1 MRLGLALGYWGRGP
15 AADHL
20 TLARE
25 AERLG
30 YDSVWTAESWGSD
43 AFTPLTWIAART
55 SRIKLGTAVAQMAAR
70 SPTATAMHALTLDH
84 LSGGRMMLGLGLSG
98 PQVVEGWY
106 GRPFPASPLT
116 ATREYVDVV
125 RQVLRREGPVTLD
138 GRFHALPYRGADG
151 TGLGKPLKPITHPL
165 RAGLPVLLGAEGP
178 RNVAQTVRIADGWL
192 PLYWSPTRP
201 EVYEASLAGLLR
213 ETGGEGR
220 PGPCRQTPDCP
231 ATPCTLLHARPRSR
245 GRCPHCRT
253 PHSPE
258 CIQYEGPRAARR
270 EHAPDAAGPAL
281 RADDGSS
288 TTGPSR
294 FLVAP
299 MARVKVC
306 DDVAEGLLPVKA
318 MLGFYIGGMGPM
330 QGRTEHSIGGGG
342 RATGGRNFHADLMA
356 RMGYEEEAHR
366 IQRLFLEGRREE
378 AVLAVPDAF
387 ADEISLVG
395 PRRRIAERLE
405 LWRKG
410 PVTDLLALSPD
421 PHTLRVLAELNT

>member
-15 AADHL
+15 SADHVP
-20 TLARE
+20 LAQE

-43 AFTPLTWIAART
+43 VFTPLTWIAAQT

-70 SPTATAMHALTLDH
+70 SPTTTAMHALTLDH

-106 GRPFPASPLT
+106 GRPFPKSPLT

-125 RQVLRREGPVTLD
+125 RQVLRREAPVELD
-138 GRFHALPYRGADG
+138 GRFHSHPYRGEDG
-151 TGLGKPLKPITHPL
+151 TGLGKALKPITHPL
-165 RAGLPVLLGAEGP
+165 RPELPILLGAEGP
-178 RNVAQTVRIADGWL
+178 KNVEQTTRIADGWL

-201 EVYEASLAGLLR
+201 DVYGPAIADL
-213 ETGGEGR
+213 R
-220 PGPCRQTPDCP
+220 PG
-231 ATPCTLLHARPRSR
+231 
-245 GRCPHCRT
+245 
-253 PHSPE
+253 
-258 CIQYEGPRAARR
+258 
-270 EHAPDAAGPAL
+270 
-281 RADDGSS
+281 
-288 TTGPSR
+288 

-299 MARVKVC
+299 LVRVQVC
-306 DDVAEGLLPVKA
+306 DDVAEGLLPVKT
-318 MLGFYIGGMGPM
+318 MLGFYIGGMG
-330 QGRTEHSIGGGG
+330 HAS
-342 RATGGRNFHADLMA
+342 RNFHADLMA
-356 RMGYEEEAHR
+356 RMGYEEQARR
-366 IQRLFLEGRREE
+366 IQQLFLEGRREE

-395 PRRRIAERLE
+395 SRERIAERLE

-421 PHTLRVLAELNT
+421 RESLRVLAELNS